1 MIKKV
6 FTALSANDNILYFN
20 ENSDNAVFSCNRM
33 GILNTDLDNINLDDT
48 NFEEYDPET
57 IIHIRL
63 SAWYI
68 KALKKS

>member
-33 GILNTDLDNINLDDT
+33 GILNIDLDNINLDDT
-48 NFEEYDPET
+48 NYEEYDLET
-57 IIHIRL
+57 IIHIRCL
-63 SAWYI
+63 AWYI

>member
-33 GILNTDLDNINLDDT
+33 GILNIDLDNINLDDT
-48 NFEEYDPET
+48 IYEEYDPET

-63 SAWYI
+63 LAWYI

>member
-6 FTALSANDNILYFN
+6 FTALYANDNVLYFN
-20 ENSDNAVFSCNRM
+20 ENSDNAVFSWNRM
-33 GILNTDLDNINLDDT
+33 GILNIDLDNINLDDT
-48 NFEEYDPET
+48 NYEEYDPET

-63 SAWYI
+63 LAWYI